1 MVEVPQEGI
10 LHGIELLQANTISDE
25 FVMSLASI
33 KIVILIY
40 FYGNLNSS
48 TQISWLVFLAS
59 FSPIIH
65 LICCKGKESLNRLL
79 LHYKF
84 AEIVW
89 NFFGK
94 MLH

>member
-48 TQISWLVFLAS
+48 TQIS
-59 FSPIIH
+59 
-65 LICCKGKESLNRLL
+65 
-79 LHYKF
+79 
-84 AEIVW
+84 
-89 NFFGK
+89 
-94 MLH
+94 